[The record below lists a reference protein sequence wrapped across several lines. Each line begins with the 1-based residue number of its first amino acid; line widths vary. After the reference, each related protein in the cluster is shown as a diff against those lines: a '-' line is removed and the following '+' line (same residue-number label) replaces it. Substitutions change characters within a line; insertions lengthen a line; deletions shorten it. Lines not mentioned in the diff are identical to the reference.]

1 MQETVDITFDVKQ
14 FNKRDLKIFIGVKV
28 IVHLN
33 LLQFEK
39 KNNSKFLYHF
49 LPLK

>member
-1 MQETVDITFDVKQ
+1 MQETVDITFDMKQ
-14 FNKRDLKIFIGVKV
+14 FNKRDLKNFIGVKV

-33 LLQFEK
+33 LK
-39 KNNSKFLYHF
+39 GNNSKFLVHF

>member
-33 LLQFEK
+33 LKE
-39 KNNSKFLYHF
+39 NNSKFLYHF